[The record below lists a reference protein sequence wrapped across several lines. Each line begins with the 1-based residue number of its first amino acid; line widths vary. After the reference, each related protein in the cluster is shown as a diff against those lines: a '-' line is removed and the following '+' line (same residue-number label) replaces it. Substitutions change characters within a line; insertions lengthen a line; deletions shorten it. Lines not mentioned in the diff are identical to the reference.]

1 MNKDDVKQL
10 ILIKMYTITKE
21 FEIKEIDIDNDL
33 FTKVISEIILLNKCN
48 MNKMILN
55 NYILQ
60 FYNK

>member
-1 MNKDDVKQL
+1 MDKDDVKQL

-21 FEIKEIDIDNDL
+21 FEIKKIDIDNDL